1 MELADSSEKPMTDAP
16 RDDLVLT
23 VCICTYR
30 RPQLRE
36 TLASLAA
43 QALPPGVTMRV
54 VVADNDE
61 QDVRRGEIDQW
72 FNELGLDGQYVHAP
86 KRNISIARNSCLD
99 SAQSRWV
106 AFIDD
111 DEVAPPDWLENL
123 LSSRDNVEC
132 VFGVSRANYDG
143 SGAPGWMVRG
153 DFHSNIIRQRDGAAN
168 GYTCNVLFDA
178 DFVRRHGLRFR
189 EDLGQVGGEDTMFF
203 RDMETAGARF
213 GYNPEAVV
221 HEDVPPGRANLRWLV
236 NRRSVRAET
245 TASCCSPREVARRHR
260 RYVDRQ
266 GRAVFRYRAL
276 HPARSQPRRRQLS
289 SRRAPLGRG
298 APCDGPGLPPGVRL
312 IVS

>member
-1 MELADSSEKPMTDAP
+1 MELADSSEKPMTDEP
-16 RDDLVLT
+16 SDGLQLT
-23 VCICTYR
+23 VCVCTYR
-30 RPQLRE
+30 RPQLRD

-61 QDVRRGEIDQW
+61 QDGRRGEIEQW
-72 FNELGLDGQYVHAP
+72 FSELGLDGQYVHAP

-99 SAQSRWV
+99 SARSRWV

-111 DEVAPPDWLENL
+111 DEVAPPDWLGNL

-153 DFHSNIIRQRDGAAN
+153 EFHSNIIRQRDGAAN

-203 RDMETAGARF
+203 REMEAAGARF

-221 HEDVPPGRANLRWLV
+221 HEDVPPSRANLRWLV
-236 NRRSVRAET
+236 NRQFRSGQNHCELLLAKGKSPVAIVGMSTAKAALFSLIALCTLPAPSRA
-245 TASCCSPREVARRHR
+245 AGNFLRGALHWGVARRAMGRDFHR
-260 RYVDRQ
+260 EY
-266 GRAVFRYRAL
+266 G
-276 HPARSQPRRRQLS
+276 
-289 SRRAPLGRG
+289 
-298 APCDGPGLPPGVRL
+298 
-312 IVS
+312 